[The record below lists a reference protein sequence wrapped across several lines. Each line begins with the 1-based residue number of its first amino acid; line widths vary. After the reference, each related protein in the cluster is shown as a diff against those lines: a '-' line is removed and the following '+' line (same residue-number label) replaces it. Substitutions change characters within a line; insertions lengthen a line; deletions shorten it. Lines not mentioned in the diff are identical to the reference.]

1 MTTASRSLL
10 VLALGLLSSSC
21 AQGTDTQADTFLRP
35 RPDAGTGAAGGA
47 SGSGG
52 SGGTGIS
59 NAVCGNGVV
68 EDHEPCD
75 QGDLNGRTCESEG
88 FASGDLQCT
97 ADCLLDTS
105 NCSACGN
112 GIAEPSEECDGADLG
127 AHDTCADLQ
136 AGSASEAL
144 SCTPQCTYDLS
155 LCSGCG
161 NGLISPPEDCEPAS
175 STTKVDLGGTTCED
189 LGWHGGQLDCNPS
202 CRFDESGCYVCG
214 DASKNG
220 VEQCDGADFGGKV
233 CGDFTSITGEPF
245 ASGSLTCSP
254 DCKVDTSNCMRCGD
268 GVVSGNEV
276 CDEGVLGGE
285 TCQTQGFTGGT
296 LGCSLGCSGYNTAA
310 CTLCGDGT
318 VEGSEQCDGQNLS
331 GATCQTL
338 GFGAG
343 GSLSCSSSCTFNT
356 SACSNNTCGDGTING
371 TDQCDCGSSSSCTSA
386 QLGGKTCASFTSP
399 AGSAYAGGALD
410 CLSPNNCSFDLAGCY
425 YCGDGKIDP
434 GEACDGAALGNQTC
448 IGLGFVSG
456 NLSCGANCQF
466 NTSGCVSVP
475 NPILECSAPN
485 LVLLDNDPTGKSDT
499 ITISAAK
506 QIVDVDVM
514 LIVPHG
520 WPGDVLVKLT
530 HGSTTRTLIDQPG
543 VPASTYGCSEN
554 DIDCT
559 LDDEGT
565 GPVENTCGST
575 VPAISGTLTPN
586 ESLSAFDGQ
595 GTSGAWTLQVA
606 DVESAITGTFAEW
619 CVVLYWQ

>member
-1 MTTASRSLL
+1 GDGFVDPGEQCDGSNL
-10 VLALGLLSSSC
+10 
-21 AQGTDTQADTFLRP
+21 
-35 RPDAGTGAAGGA
+35 GGA
-47 SGSGG
+47 SCSTLGYYKVDGVLTCSSQCQLVTTDCGTASCGDGMIQEDENEQCDGSDLDGQSCQSLEYERGSLSCTAGCRFDVTDCVGSGSCGDFVIQVPEQCDGNELAGQTCQGLGYYSGTLGCGANCQFELG
-52 SGGTGIS
+52 SCSGR
-59 NAVCGNGVV
+59 CGDGNI
-68 EDHEPCD
+68 
-75 QGDLNGRTCESEG
+75 
-88 FASGDLQCT
+88 
-97 ADCLLDTS
+97 DT
-105 NCSACGN
+105 
-112 GIAEPSEECDGADLG
+112 IFQEECDGLNLNLETCVTRGFYGG
-127 AHDTCADLQ
+127 ALA
-136 AGSASEAL
+136 
-144 SCTPQCTYDLS
+144 
-155 LCSGCG
+155 CG
-161 NGLISPPEDCEPAS
+161 EDCLS
-175 STTKVDLGGTTCED
+175 Y
-189 LGWHGGQLDCNPS
+189 
-202 CRFDESGCYVCG
+202 DETGCAVAGFCG
-214 DASKNG
+214 DGTIQPAYG
-220 VEQCDGADFGGKV
+220 EQCDGAALQGATCASLGYYNTVGILACRADCTYDV
-233 CGDFTSITGEPF
+233 SDCG
-245 ASGSLTCSP
+245 A
-254 DCKVDTSNCMRCGD
+254 RCGD
-268 GVVSGNEV
+268 STVDV
-276 CDEGVLGGE
+276 
-285 TCQTQGFTGGT
+285 
-296 LGCSLGCSGYNTAA
+296 
-310 CTLCGDGT
+310 GDG
-318 VEGSEQCDGQNLS
+318 EQCDGQNLS

-595 GTSGAWTLQVA
+595 GTGGAWTLQVA
-606 DVESAITGTFAEW
+606 DVESA
-619 CVVLYWQ
+619 